1 MGHQRIHFGL
11 ASINEWSK
19 EPKGSD
25 TTEEHLSG
33 QVVKKMSRR
42 FTWLLGKQ
50 VDSSTICVE
59 EVIAVST
66 FFLTF
71 VLVD

>member
-11 ASINEWSK
+11 ASINEWS
-19 EPKGSD
+19 EETKGGD
-25 TTEEHLSG
+25 TTEEYLSG
-33 QVVKKMSRR
+33 QVVKMSRR
-42 FTWLLGKQ
+42 FAWLLGKQ

-71 VLVD
+71 VLAD